1 MADRFVRS
9 QQLRSHVGMPIGR
22 RERYDGRCGGRVVG
36 MGCML
41 GREDLE
47 RREQEILAPYAV
59 KSACSGGRVYP
70 EEEHPFRLAFQ
81 RDRDRLVHSTAFRRL
96 EYKTQV
102 FVNHEGDHFRTR
114 LTHTL
119 EVAQIART
127 IARSLRLNEDLTEAI
142 ALAHDLGHPPFGHAG
157 ERAMNEMMQPYGGFE
172 HNQQS
177 LRIVEVLEER
187 YPEFPG
193 LNLTWETRDGLKK
206 HQPRLS
212 PPDAKGLTAAVGPSL
227 EAQITDYADE
237 IAYNNH
243 DIDDGLTSQM
253 IELESLREVP
263 LWEEHFREIQQRLR
277 QVPRKIQWRQTIRM
291 IINSL
296 VLDLCEETLRRLGAL
311 PIAHAEDV
319 RHAPQLA
326 VGFGQAMERKNAEL
340 KLFLLEHLY
349 RHYRVIRMAEK
360 ARRIIHDLFTV
371 YADSPRQMP
380 PGFSVRIPTEG
391 MPRVVCD
398 YIAGMTDRF
407 ALEEHRKLFDPHA
420 RV

>member
-1 MADRFVRS
+1 
-9 QQLRSHVGMPIGR
+9 
-22 RERYDGRCGGRVVG
+22 
-36 MGCML
+36 ML

-47 RREQEILAPYAV
+47 RREHEVLAPYAC
-59 KSACSGGRVYP
+59 KSAHSGGRVYP
-70 EEEHPFRLAFQ
+70 EEEHPVRLAFQ
-81 RDRDRLVHSTAFRRL
+81 RDRDRIVHSTAFRRL

-127 IARSLRLNEDLTEAI
+127 IARSLGLNEDLTEAI

-206 HQPRLS
+206 HQPHVL
-212 PPDAKGLTAAVGPSL
+212 PVDAYGLAAAVAPSL
-227 EAQITDYADE
+227 EAQVADFADE

-263 LWEEHFREIQQRLR
+263 LWEEHFREVQHRFPQA
-277 QVPRKIQWRQTIRM
+277 PRKILWRQSVRS

-296 VLDLCEETLRRLGAL
+296 VVELCEETLRRLVATR
-311 PIAHAEDV
+311 ISNVEEV
-319 RHAPQLA
+319 RSAAQPL
-326 VGFGQAMERKNAEL
+326 VGFGQVMERKNAEL

-360 ARRIIHDLFTV
+360 ARRIVHNLFTV
-371 YADSPRQMP
+371 YADSPRQLP
-380 PGFSVRIPTEG
+380 PSFSTRIATEG
-391 MPRVVCD
+391 TPRVVCD